1 MLLLLLLLLV
11 VAVLLL
17 VVVVWHMAWRARA
30 GDVARSNSTWE
41 MIGGGVE
48 RVLRKRKKGGK
59 E

>member
-1 MLLLLLLLLV
+1 MLLLLLV